1 VRRELVLHA
10 VPRDERDA
18 VRADRADDRRRRGVA
33 VGGVDLDGLRVVQ
46 ERVEPGA
53 AEHPDLRFGHED
65 EGSFAVPVFEPVPV
79 SEPFDDDP
87 ASEPFDDDP
96 PSEVEDPDEA
106 PDEDPEAESEDE
118 EDEPPSE
125 SFFDPDPVLAGA
137 RLSVA

>member
-1 VRRELVLHA
+1 
-10 VPRDERDA
+10 
-18 VRADRADDRRRRGVA
+18 
-33 VGGVDLDGLRVVQ
+33 VGGIDLDGLRVVQ

-53 AEHPDLRFGHED
+53 AEHADPCFGHED
-65 EGSFAVPVFEPVPV
+65 EGSFAVPDLEPVPV
-79 SEPFDDDP
+79 SEPFDGS

-106 PDEDPEAESEDE
+106 PDEDPEDESEDEPEDE

-125 SFFDPDPVLAGA
+125 SFFDPVLAGA

>member
-1 VRRELVLHA
+1 
-10 VPRDERDA
+10 VPRDEGDA

-33 VGGVDLDGLRVVQ
+33 VGGVDLDGHRVVQ
-46 ERVEPGA
+46 ERVEPGP
-53 AEHPDLRFGHED
+53 AENSDLCFGHED

-87 ASEPFDDDP
+87 ASDPFDDDP
-96 PSEVEDPDEA
+96 PSEVEDPDDA
-106 PDEDPEAESEDE
+106 PGEDPEDEPEDE

>member
-1 VRRELVLHA
+1 MG
-10 VPRDERDA
+10 
-18 VRADRADDRRRRGVA
+18 RRRGVA
-33 VGGVDLDGLRVVQ
+33 VGGIDLDGLRVLQ

-53 AEHPDLRFGHED
+53 AEHADPCFGHED
-65 EGSFAVPVFEPVPV
+65 EGSFAVPVLEPVPV

-87 ASEPFDDDP
+87 ASDLFDDDP
-96 PSEVEDPDEA
+96 PSEVEDPDEV
-106 PDEDPEAESEDE
+106 PDEDPEDESEDEPEDESEDE

>member
-1 VRRELVLHA
+1 
-10 VPRDERDA
+10 
-18 VRADRADDRRRRGVA
+18 
-33 VGGVDLDGLRVVQ
+33 
-46 ERVEPGA
+46 
-53 AEHPDLRFGHED
+53 
-65 EGSFAVPVFEPVPV
+65 VPVFEP
-79 SEPFDDDP
+79 FDD
-87 ASEPFDDDP
+87 EP